1 MKEIEIKEASL
12 KNQNKSREKTEREV
26 DTLRR
31 SVAAKESEINAM
43 EERHYTDYSTKLLE
57 ELKERESEL
66 RRQNEEDQAVIQGEN
81 TTPSARE
88 AAEARVA
95 ETNEEL
101 APLQT

>member
-12 KNQNKSREKTEREV
+12 KNQNKSREKAEREV

-43 EERHYTDYSTKLLE
+43 EERHYSTKLLE

>member
-1 MKEIEIKEASL
+1 M
-12 KNQNKSREKTEREV
+12 
-26 DTLRR
+26 
-31 SVAAKESEINAM
+31 AAKESEINAM
-43 EERHYTDYSTKLLE
+43 EERHYSTKLLE

>member
-1 MKEIEIKEASL
+1 M
-12 KNQNKSREKTEREV
+12 
-26 DTLRR
+26 
-31 SVAAKESEINAM
+31 AAKESEINAM
-43 EERHYTDYSTKLLE
+43 EERHYSTKLLE

-88 AAEARVA
+88 AAESRVA